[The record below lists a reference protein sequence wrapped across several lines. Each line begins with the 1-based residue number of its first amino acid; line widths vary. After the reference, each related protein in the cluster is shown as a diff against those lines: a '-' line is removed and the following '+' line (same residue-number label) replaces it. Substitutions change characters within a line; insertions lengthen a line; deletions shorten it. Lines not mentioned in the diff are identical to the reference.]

1 MNATRVI
8 GSAWRSLARSKLR
21 SFFMMLGVIVG
32 VAALTALAS
41 VGEATRQ
48 ETMRQ
53 FKRMLGTFDTLT
65 VRPGAGSTRGMPSL
79 GSVEP
84 SLKFPDGPAI
94 AAGVPGV
101 KRVALVQQAFDLDV
115 SYRDATT
122 VPLVLGVS
130 PNWADIRGEVVAS
143 GAHLSE
149 EDDGSLARVTVIGAD
164 VARDLFHGQNPL
176 GKVIRIA
183 DVPFQVKGVMAS
195 RGAGPGGASLD
206 NMLVIPVSTAAKRL
220 FNRDYLTTLVVQLVD
235 ANASDRVAEDV
246 RALLRERHRIIP
258 PAQDDFTV
266 GSPRATLAQITR
278 VGSTLSK
285 VVTGVAVIATLIGG
299 AVIMSLMLIGV
310 SERRREIGVRRAV
323 GATRAGVMQQFLV
336 EAILISAFG
345 GAVGILIG
353 AGGATVG
360 ALLQKLP
367 PAYMWSMIGG
377 AVALSVAVGVI
388 FGLYPAWK
396 AANVDPIEA
405 LRS

>member
-164 VARDLFHGQNPL
+164 VARDLFHGENPL

-183 DVPFQVKGVMAS
+183 DVPFQVKGVRAS

-323 GATRAGVMQQFLV
+323 GATRADVMQQFLV

>member
-1 MNATRVI
+1 MSAARLA

-53 FKRMLGTFDTLT
+53 FRRMLGTFDTLT
-65 VRPGAGSTRGMPSL
+65 VRPGAL
-79 GSVEP
+79 GQVEP
-84 SLKFPDGPAI
+84 SLKFADGPAI

-115 SYRDATT
+115 GYRDASV

-130 PNWADIRGEVVAS
+130 PNWADVRGEEVAS

-149 EDDGSLARVTVIGAD
+149 EDDRSLARVTVIGAD
-164 VARDLFHGQNPL
+164 VARDLFHGEDPL

-195 RGAGPGGASLD
+195 RGAGPGGSSLD
-206 NMLVIPVSTAAKRL
+206 NMLVIPVSTASKRL
-220 FNRDYLTTLVVQLVD
+220 FNRDYLTTLVVQLED
-235 ANASDRVAEDV
+235 ASQSDRVAEGV
-246 RALLRERHRIIP
+246 KAVLRERHRIIP

-266 GSPRATLAQITR
+266 GSPRATLDQISK

-310 SERRREIGVRRAV
+310 SERRREIGIRRAV
-323 GATRAGVMQQFLV
+323 GATRADVMRQFLV
-336 EAILISAFG
+336 EATLISALG
-345 GAVGILIG
+345 GAIGVLVG

-367 PAYMWSMIGG
+367 PAYMWTTIGG
-377 AVALSVAVGVI
+377 AVLLSLVVGIV

>member
-1 MNATRVI
+1 MSGTRVVA
-8 GSAWRSLARSKLR
+8 SAWRSLARSKLR

-32 VAALTALAS
+32 IASLTALAS

-48 ETMRQ
+48 ETLRQ

-65 VRPGAGSTRGMPSL
+65 IRPGAGSTRGMPSL

-84 SLKFPDGPAI
+84 SLKLADGPAI
-94 AAGVPGV
+94 AASVPGV
-101 KRVALVQQAFDLDV
+101 KRVAQVQQAFDLDV
-115 SYRDATT
+115 SYRNETT

-130 PNWADIRGEVVAS
+130 PNWADIRGESVAS

-149 EDDGSLARVTVIGAD
+149 EDDRSLARVTVIGAD
-164 VARDLFHGQNPL
+164 VARSLFQGEDPL

-206 NMLVIPVSTAAKRL
+206 NMLVIPVSTASKRL
-220 FNRDYLTTLVVQLVD
+220 FNRDYLTTIVVQLRHAD
-235 ANASDRVAEDV
+235 DGDRVADEV
-246 RALLRERHRIIP
+246 RALLRERHRIIL
-258 PAQDDFTV
+258 PAQDDFTI
-266 GSPRATLAQITR
+266 GSPRATLAQISK
-278 VGSTLSK
+278 VGTTLSK
-285 VVTGVAVIATLIGG
+285 VVTGVALIATLIGG

-323 GATRAGVMQQFLV
+323 GATRADVMTQFLV
-336 EAILISAFG
+336 EAALISVVG
-345 GAVGILIG
+345 GAIGILIG

-367 PAYMWSMIGG
+367 PAYMWNMIGG
-377 AVALSVAVGVI
+377 AAALSLAVGVV

>member
-1 MNATRVI
+1 MNATRAI

-164 VARDLFHGQNPL
+164 VARDLFHGENPL

-323 GATRAGVMQQFLV
+323 GATRADVMQQFLV

>member
-164 VARDLFHGQNPL
+164 VARDLFHGENPL

-353 AGGATVG
+353 AGVATVG
-360 ALLQKLP
+360 ARGCTRI
-367 PAYMWSMIGG
+367 AH
-377 AVALSVAVGVI
+377 
-388 FGLYPAWK
+388 
-396 AANVDPIEA
+396 EA
-405 LRS
+405 PRARPRRAS

>member
-8 GSAWRSLARSKLR
+8 SSAWRSLARSKLR

-32 VAALTALAS
+32 IAALTALAS

-115 SYRDATT
+115 SYRDAST

-149 EDDGSLARVTVIGAD
+149 EDDRSLARVTVIGAD
-164 VARDLFHGQNPL
+164 VARELFHGEDPL

-206 NMLVIPVSTAAKRL
+206 NMLVIPVSTASKRL

-235 ANASDRVAEDV
+235 ANASDRVADDV

-266 GSPRATLAQITR
+266 GSPRATLAQITQ

-323 GATRAGVMQQFLV
+323 GATRADVVKQFLA
-336 EAILISAFG
+336 EATLISVCG

-367 PAYMWSMIGG
+367 PAWMWSMIGG
-377 AVALSVAVGVI
+377 AVVLSVAVGVL

-396 AANVDPIEA
+396 AAKVDPIEA

>member
-65 VRPGAGSTRGMPSL
+65 VRPGAGSPRGMPSL
-79 GSVEP
+79 GSVAP

-164 VARDLFHGQNPL
+164 VARDLFHGENPL

-323 GATRAGVMQQFLV
+323 GATRADVMQQFLV

>member
-1 MNATRVI
+1 MNATRAI

-164 VARDLFHGQNPL
+164 VARDLFHGENPL

>member
-8 GSAWRSLARSKLR
+8 SSAWRSLARSKLR

-32 VAALTALAS
+32 IAALTALAS

-115 SYRDATT
+115 SYRDAST

-149 EDDGSLARVTVIGAD
+149 EDDRSLARVTVIGAD
-164 VARDLFHGQNPL
+164 VARELFHGEDPL

-206 NMLVIPVSTAAKRL
+206 NMLVIPVSTASKRL

-235 ANASDRVAEDV
+235 ANASDRVADDV
-246 RALLRERHRIIP
+246 RALLRERHKIIP

-266 GSPRATLAQITR
+266 GSPRATLAQITQ

-323 GATRAGVMQQFLV
+323 GATRADVMKQFLA
-336 EAILISAFG
+336 EATLISVCG

-367 PAYMWSMIGG
+367 PAWMWSMIGG
-377 AVALSVAVGVI
+377 AVVLSVAVGVL

-396 AANVDPIEA
+396 AAKVDPIEA

>member
-8 GSAWRSLARSKLR
+8 SSAWRSLARSKLR

-32 VAALTALAS
+32 IAALTALAS

-115 SYRDATT
+115 SYRDAST

-149 EDDGSLARVTVIGAD
+149 EDDRSLARVTVIGAD
-164 VARDLFHGQNPL
+164 VARELFHGEDPL

-206 NMLVIPVSTAAKRL
+206 NMLVIPVSTASKRL

-235 ANASDRVAEDV
+235 ANASDRVADDV

-266 GSPRATLAQITR
+266 GSPRATLAQITQ

-323 GATRAGVMQQFLV
+323 GATRADVMKQFLA
-336 EAILISAFG
+336 EATLISVCG

-367 PAYMWSMIGG
+367 PAWMWSMIGG
-377 AVALSVAVGVI
+377 AVVLSVAVGVL

-396 AANVDPIEA
+396 AAKVDPIEA

>member
-1 MNATRVI
+1 MNAIRVI

-164 VARDLFHGQNPL
+164 VARDLFHGENPL

>member
-8 GSAWRSLARSKLR
+8 SSAWRSLARSKLR

-32 VAALTALAS
+32 IAALTALAS

-115 SYRDATT
+115 SYRDAST

-149 EDDGSLARVTVIGAD
+149 EDDRSLARVTVIGAD
-164 VARDLFHGQNPL
+164 VARELFHGEDPL

-206 NMLVIPVSTAAKRL
+206 NMLVIPVSTASKRL

-235 ANASDRVAEDV
+235 ANVSDRVADDV
-246 RALLRERHRIIP
+246 RALLRERHKIIP

-266 GSPRATLAQITR
+266 GSPRATLAQITQ

-323 GATRAGVMQQFLV
+323 GATRADVMKQFLA
-336 EAILISAFG
+336 EATLISVCG

-367 PAYMWSMIGG
+367 PAWMWSMIGG
-377 AVALSVAVGVI
+377 AVVLSVAVGVL

-396 AANVDPIEA
+396 AAKVDPIEA

>member
-130 PNWADIRGEVVAS
+130 PNWADIRGETVAS

-149 EDDGSLARVTVIGAD
+149 EDDRSLARVTVIGAD
-164 VARDLFHGQNPL
+164 VARDLFHGEDPL

-195 RGAGPGGASLD
+195 RGAGPGGSSLD
-206 NMLVIPVSTAAKRL
+206 NMLVIPVTTAAKRL
-220 FNRDYLTTLVVQLVD
+220 FNRDYLTTLVVQLDD
-235 ANASDRVAEDV
+235 ASASDRVAGDV

-266 GSPRATLAQITR
+266 GSPRATLEQISK

-323 GATRAGVMQQFLV
+323 GATRGDVMRQFLV
-336 EAILISAFG
+336 EAILISALG
-345 GAVGILIG
+345 GAIGVLFG

-377 AVALSVAVGVI
+377 SVALSVAVGVV

>member
-1 MNATRVI
+1 MNATRAI

-323 GATRAGVMQQFLV
+323 GATRADVMQQFLV

>member
-1 MNATRVI
+1 MNAIRVI

-164 VARDLFHGQNPL
+164 VARDLFHGENPL

-206 NMLVIPVSTAAKRL
+206 NMLVIPVSTASKRL

-323 GATRAGVMQQFLV
+323 GATRADVMQQFLV

>member
-8 GSAWRSLARSKLR
+8 SSAWRSLARSKLR

-32 VAALTALAS
+32 IAALTALAS

-115 SYRDATT
+115 SYRDAST

-149 EDDGSLARVTVIGAD
+149 EDDRSLARVTVIGAD
-164 VARDLFHGQNPL
+164 VARELFHGEDPL

-206 NMLVIPVSTAAKRL
+206 NMLVIPVSTASKRL

-235 ANASDRVAEDV
+235 ANASDRVADDV

-266 GSPRATLAQITR
+266 GSPRATLAQITQ
-278 VGSTLSK
+278 VGSTLSR

-323 GATRAGVMQQFLV
+323 GATRADVMKQFLA
-336 EAILISAFG
+336 EATLISVCG

-367 PAYMWSMIGG
+367 PAWMWSMIGG
-377 AVALSVAVGVI
+377 AVVLSVAVGVL

-396 AANVDPIEA
+396 AAKVDPIEA

>member
-1 MNATRVI
+1 MNAIRVI

-164 VARDLFHGQNPL
+164 VARDLFHGENPL

-235 ANASDRVAEDV
+235 ANASDRVAENV

-323 GATRAGVMQQFLV
+323 GATRADVMQQFLV
-336 EAILISAFG
+336 EAILISALG

>member
-8 GSAWRSLARSKLR
+8 SSAWRSLARSKLR

-32 VAALTALAS
+32 IAALTALAS

-115 SYRDATT
+115 SYRDAST

-149 EDDGSLARVTVIGAD
+149 EDDRSLARVTVIGAD
-164 VARDLFHGQNPL
+164 VARELFHGEDPL

-206 NMLVIPVSTAAKRL
+206 NMLVIPVSTASKRL

-235 ANASDRVAEDV
+235 ANVSDRVADDV

-266 GSPRATLAQITR
+266 GSPRATLAQITQ

-323 GATRAGVMQQFLV
+323 GATRADVMKQFLA
-336 EAILISAFG
+336 EATLISVCG

-367 PAYMWSMIGG
+367 PAWMWSMIGG
-377 AVALSVAVGVI
+377 AVVLSVAVGVL

-396 AANVDPIEA
+396 AAKV
-405 LRS
+405 

>member
-1 MNATRVI
+1 MSGLRVI
-8 GSAWRSLARSKLR
+8 GAAWRSLTRSKLR
-21 SFFMMLGVIVG
+21 TFFMMLGVAVG

-48 ETMRQ
+48 ETLRQ

-65 VRPGAGSTRGMPSL
+65 IRPGAGSTRGMPSV
-79 GSVEP
+79 STVEP
-84 SLKFPDGPAI
+84 SLKFADGPAI
-94 AAGVPGV
+94 AEGVPGV
-101 KRVALVQQAFDLDV
+101 LRVAQVQQTFDLDV
-115 SYRDATT
+115 SYRDESV

-130 PNWADIRGEVVAS
+130 SNWADIRDEAVAS
-143 GAHLSE
+143 GSHLTE
-149 EDDGSLARVTVIGAD
+149 EDERALARVAVIGAD
-164 VARDLFHGQNPL
+164 VASVLFKGEDPL

-183 DVPFQVKGVMAS
+183 DVPFQVKGVMAT

-206 NMLVIPVSTAAKRL
+206 NMLVIPVTTASKRL
-220 FNRDYLTTLVVQLVD
+220 FNRDYLSTLVVQLRNEGD
-235 ANASDRVAEDV
+235 SDRVADDV

-258 PAQDDFTV
+258 PAEDDFTV
-266 GSPRATLAQITR
+266 SSPRATLAQIQQ
-278 VGSTLSK
+278 VGSTLSRI
-285 VVTGVAVIATLIGG
+285 VTGVAAIATLIGG

-323 GATRAGVMQQFLV
+323 GATRADILAQFLA
-336 EAILISAFG
+336 EATLISALG
-345 GAVGILIG
+345 GAVGIVIG

-360 ALLQKLP
+360 ALLQQLP

-377 AVALSVAVGVI
+377 AVALSLAVGIV

>member
-8 GSAWRSLARSKLR
+8 SSAWRSLARSKLR

-32 VAALTALAS
+32 IAALTALAS

-115 SYRDATT
+115 SYRDAST

-149 EDDGSLARVTVIGAD
+149 EDDRSLARVTVIGAD
-164 VARDLFHGQNPL
+164 VARELFHGEDPL

-206 NMLVIPVSTAAKRL
+206 NMLVIPVSTASKRL

-235 ANASDRVAEDV
+235 ANVSDRVADDV

-266 GSPRATLAQITR
+266 GSPRATLAQITQ

-323 GATRAGVMQQFLV
+323 GATRADVMKQFLA
-336 EAILISAFG
+336 EATLISVCG

-367 PAYMWSMIGG
+367 PAWMWSMIGG
-377 AVALSVAVGVI
+377 AVVLSVAVGVL

-396 AANVDPIEA
+396 AAKVDPIEA

>member
-1 MNATRVI
+1 MSAARVV
-8 GSAWRSLARSKLR
+8 GSAWRSLARSRLR
-21 SFFMMLGVIVG
+21 SFLMMLGVIVG
-32 VAALTALAS
+32 IAALTALAS

-65 VRPGAGSTRGMPSL
+65 IRPGAGSTRGMPSL

-84 SLKFPDGPAI
+84 SLKFEDGPAI
-94 AAGVPGV
+94 AAGVSGV
-101 KRVALVQQAFDLDV
+101 KRVALVQQAFDVDV
-115 SYRDATT
+115 TYRDNAS

-130 PNWADIRGEVVAS
+130 PNWADVRGESVVA

-149 EDDGSLARVTVIGAD
+149 EDDRSLARVTVIGAD
-164 VARDLFHGQNPL
+164 VARDLFHGEDPL

-195 RGAGPGGASLD
+195 RGAGPGGSSLD
-206 NMLVIPVSTAAKRL
+206 NMLVIPVTTAAKRL
-220 FNRDYLTTLVVQLVD
+220 FNRDYLTTLVVQLDD
-235 ANASDRVAEDV
+235 ASASDRVAGDV

-266 GSPRATLAQITR
+266 GSPRATLEQISK

-323 GATRAGVMQQFLV
+323 GATRGDVMRQFLV
-336 EAILISAFG
+336 EAILISALG
-345 GAVGILIG
+345 GAIGVLFG

-377 AVALSVAVGVI
+377 SVALSVAVGVV

>member
-164 VARDLFHGQNPL
+164 VARDLFHGENPL

-323 GATRAGVMQQFLV
+323 GATRADVMQQFLV

-377 AVALSVAVGVI
+377 AVVLSLAVGVV

>member
-1 MNATRVI
+1 MNALLVAR
-8 GSAWRSLARSKLR
+8 SAWRSLARSKLR
-21 SFFMMLGVIVG
+21 SFFMMLGVTVG
-32 VAALTALAS
+32 IAALTALAS
-41 VGEATRQ
+41 VGAATRQ

-65 VRPGAGSTRGMPSL
+65 IRPGAGSTRGMPSL

-84 SLKFPDGPAI
+84 SLRFADGPAI
-94 AAGVPGV
+94 ATGVRGV

-115 SYRDATT
+115 GYRDSTT

-130 PNWADIRGEVVAS
+130 PAWADIRGEQVES

-149 EDDGSLARVTVIGAD
+149 EDDRSLARVTVIGSD
-164 VARDLFHGQNPL
+164 VARDLFHGEDPL

-206 NMLVIPVSTAAKRL
+206 NMLVIPVATASKRL
-220 FNRDYLTTLVVQLVD
+220 FNRDYLTTIVVQLDD
-235 ANASDRVAEDV
+235 ADASDRVADDV
-246 RALLRERHRIIP
+246 RALLRERHRIVA

-278 VGSTLSK
+278 VGTTLSK

-299 AVIMSLMLIGV
+299 AVIMSLMLVGV
-310 SERRREIGVRRAV
+310 SERRREIGIRRAV
-323 GATRAGVMQQFLV
+323 GATRADVLRQFLV
-336 EAILISAFG
+336 EATLISALG
-345 GAVGILIG
+345 GAVGILVG

-367 PAYMWSMIGG
+367 PTYMWSMIGG
-377 AVALSVAVGVI
+377 AVALSVAVGVV

-405 LRS
+405 LRN

>member
-115 SYRDATT
+115 SYRDATI

-164 VARDLFHGQNPL
+164 VARDLFHGENPL

-323 GATRAGVMQQFLV
+323 GATRADVMQQFLV

>member
-1 MNATRVI
+1 
-8 GSAWRSLARSKLR
+8 
-21 SFFMMLGVIVG
+21 
-32 VAALTALAS
+32 
-41 VGEATRQ
+41 
-48 ETMRQ
+48 
-53 FKRMLGTFDTLT
+53 
-65 VRPGAGSTRGMPSL
+65 
-79 GSVEP
+79 
-84 SLKFPDGPAI
+84 
-94 AAGVPGV
+94 
-101 KRVALVQQAFDLDV
+101 
-115 SYRDATT
+115 
-122 VPLVLGVS
+122 
-130 PNWADIRGEVVAS
+130 
-143 GAHLSE
+143 
-149 EDDGSLARVTVIGAD
+149 
-164 VARDLFHGQNPL
+164 
-176 GKVIRIA
+176 
-183 DVPFQVKGVMAS
+183 
-195 RGAGPGGASLD
+195 GPGGASLD

>member
-1 MNATRVI
+1 MSSTGVLT
-8 GSAWRSLARSKLR
+8 SAWRSLSRSKLR
-21 SFFMMLGVIVG
+21 SFLMMLGVIVG
-32 VAALTALAS
+32 IAALTALAS

-65 VRPGAGSTRGMPSL
+65 IRPGAGSTRGMPSL

-84 SLKFPDGPAI
+84 SLKFADGPAI

-101 KRVALVQQAFDLDV
+101 KRVALVQQAFDVDV
-115 SYRDATT
+115 TYRDQST

-130 PNWADIRGEVVAS
+130 PNWADVRGEVVAS
-143 GAHLSE
+143 GAHLTD
-149 EDDGSLARVTVIGAD
+149 EDDASLARVTVIGAD
-164 VARDLFHGQNPL
+164 VAGTLFHGEDPL

-183 DVPFQVKGVMAS
+183 DVPFQVKGVMTP

-206 NMLVIPVSTAAKRL
+206 NMLVIPVSTAARRL
-220 FNRDYLTTLVVQLVD
+220 FNRDYLTTLVVQLED
-235 ANASDRVAEDV
+235 ADQSDRVAEEV
-246 RALLRERHRIIP
+246 RALLRERHRILP
-258 PAQDDFTV
+258 PAPDDFTV
-266 GSPRATLAQITR
+266 GSPRATLEQISK

-323 GATRAGVMQQFLV
+323 GATRADIMRQFLV
-336 EAILISAFG
+336 EAVLISALG
-345 GAVGILIG
+345 GLLGVVIG

-360 ALLQKLP
+360 AMLQKLP
-367 PAYMWSMIGG
+367 PAYMWSMIGS
-377 AVALSVAVGVI
+377 AAALSLAVGVL

>member
-164 VARDLFHGQNPL
+164 VARDLFHGENPL

>member
-1 MNATRVI
+1 MNAIRVI

-122 VPLVLGVS
+122 TPLVLGVS

-143 GAHLSE
+143 GAHLNE

-164 VARDLFHGQNPL
+164 VARDLFHGEDPL

-206 NMLVIPVSTAAKRL
+206 NMLVIPVSTASKRL

-235 ANASDRVAEDV
+235 ANASDRVAENV

-266 GSPRATLAQITR
+266 GSPRATLAQITQ

-323 GATRAGVMQQFLV
+323 GATRADVMQQFLV
-336 EAILISAFG
+336 EAILISALG